1 MVMDQERRFGIR
13 GAGRYGAKTFEQKF
27 ALVASLTYLGIGV
40 IGFLVTG
47 FNNTV
52 AQSNEALLG
61 LFYLNPFHNIVHLAI
76 GSLWLLAALV
86 LSPAGTE
93 GVNIMIGAVYLLA
106 TVLGVLGYFTLL
118 NIRTGTDPDN
128 FLHLVSGLLPLL
140 LGSGLVSR
148 SRGQAATV

>member
-1 MVMDQERRFGIR
+1 
-13 GAGRYGAKTFEQKF
+13 
-27 ALVASLTYLGIGV
+27 
-40 IGFLVTG
+40 
-47 FNNTV
+47 
-52 AQSNEALLG
+52 
-61 LFYLNPFHNIVHLAI
+61 FHNIVHIAI

-118 NIRTGTDPDN
+118 NIRSGTDPDN
-128 FLHLVSGLLPLL
+128 FLHLVSAALPLL

-148 SRGQAATV
+148 SRGVVTA